1 MNNSLTLEP
10 TAEEAIQFRQQFT
23 QGLAE
28 MDRLFELM
36 ARDQEDIDRLARKTQ
51 TTLVEIRAISER
63 TDAILAT
70 LKAA

>member
-1 MNNSLTLEP
+1 MDNSLTLEP
-10 TAEEAIQFRQQFT
+10 TAEEARQFRQQFT

-36 ARDQEDIDRLARKTQ
+36 ARDQEDIDRLASKTQ

>member
-1 MNNSLTLEP
+1 MEP
-10 TAEEAIQFRQQFT
+10 TAEESARLQEYLR

-36 ARDQEDIDRLARKTQ
+36 AHDQEEIDRLAASTQ
-51 TTLVEIRAISER
+51 TKLTNIKAISER